1 MTTNAKDTLTW
12 EKGQELESLT
22 LPAVDRLTLIKYAGA
37 SGDFNP
43 IHTVDETAAAL
54 GLPGVIQHG
63 MLTMAEVGRLF
74 SPYLDRGL
82 LGEFQT
88 RFKGMV
94 FLGDVLTVGGKVTSV
109 EETPHGKS
117 YKFDVYSRNQKGEDV
132 ATGKATFTVS

>member
-1 MTTNAKDTLTW
+1 MTSKSTDALSW
-12 EKGQELESLT
+12 ENGQELESLT

-37 SGDFNP
+37 SGDYNP
-43 IHTVDETAAAL
+43 IHTIDQMATDL
-54 GLPGVIQHG
+54 GLPSVIQHG

-74 SPYLDRGL
+74 SPFLDRGL

-94 FLGDVLTVGGKVTSV
+94 FLGDVLTVGGKVTGV

-117 YKFDVYSRNQKGEDV
+117 YKFDIYSRNQKGEDV
-132 ATGKATFTVS
+132 ATGKATFVVS